1 MNLRR
6 QMISA
11 VIFIMMLVC
20 FSVACEAY
28 RPVIKVSGNGGIV
41 VVQVIPGCSAAD
53 VLSVTLYALEAPKYH
68 LTRWNTI
75 AHMDAQSHG
84 EFIYIW
90 DTTTC
95 HDNTYTLKA
104 EIKLKSSVLVAKTQV
119 KISNLS
125 ILCCYPDNV
134 IINSD
139 EWTPASI
146 TVVMADNDLN
156 DPMDVEVK
164 IYKLEKHNRPI
175 RVLNATG
182 VRGDRISLTWDLKDS
197 KGEMTESA
205 PYTFEVTVSQ
215 SDTSQYAGQDLVVKD
230 TCTYRSKYLKIE
242 PVRDKNGVPMLD
254 WTFLGHLNKG
264 TRTESDDT
272 YIDSVHFYLKDSL
285 GMNAINGRMYA
296 TNPDFTKKLNYNLD
310 KLKCR
315 VHKRNDCLRA
325 TKAGIHHQACFEV
338 PTSFFEYAGSYYSCL
353 EVFDNHAVEYRDH
366 TARRALNF

>member
-6 QMISA
+6 QMINA
-11 VIFIMMLVC
+11 VVFIMVLAC

-28 RPVIKVSGNGGIV
+28 KPTIKASGNGGIV
-41 VVQVIPGCSAAD
+41 VVQVIPDCPVSE
-53 VLSVTLYALEAPKYH
+53 VLSVTLYALEASGFHK
-68 LTRWNTI
+68 TRWKTI
-75 AHMDAQSHG
+75 AHMDVQSHN
-84 EFIYIW
+84 EFIFNW

-104 EIKLKSSVLVAKTQV
+104 EIKLKSSILVAKTQV

-134 IINSD
+134 IIKTD
-139 EWTPASI
+139 EETPASI
-146 TVVMADNDLN
+146 TVVMADNDLD
-156 DPMDVEVK
+156 DPKDVEVK

-175 RVLNATG
+175 RVLNASG
-182 VRGDRISLTWDLKDS
+182 VKGDKISLTWDLKDS
-197 KGEMTESA
+197 RGEMTETA
-205 PYTFEVTVSQ
+205 PYTFEVTVAQ
-215 SDTSQYAGQDLVVKD
+215 TDTFQYAGQDLAVKD

-254 WTFLGHLNKG
+254 WAFLGYSSKG
-264 TRTESDDT
+264 TKTESDDT
-272 YIDSVHFYLKDSL
+272 YLDSIHFYLKDSL
-285 GMNAINGRMYA
+285 GMNAVSGRMYA
-296 TNPDFTKKLNYNLD
+296 TNPDFTKKLNYTLG
-310 KLKCR
+310 KLTCK

-325 TKAGIHHQACFEV
+325 AKTGIHHQACFEV